1 MGYNKHYYLALF
13 MSKKYIYIVNKF
25 YGINIIDIFL
35 HNSYLKV
42 TYF

>member
-1 MGYNKHYYLALF
+1 MVYKKNTITELYLYR
-13 MSKKYIYIVNKF
+13 KNIYIVNKF